1 MTSKAQSLK
10 FLRNY
15 IKVKAVFPGVAVYA
29 EQQTINCLQNLGGI
43 AGSWRT
49 DYSECTYSQP
59 QQVNGK
65 LVDLSTVE
73 LVRAFYDRSG
83 VAA

>member
-1 MTSKAQSLK
+1 MTSKEQNLK
-10 FLRNY
+10 FLRNH
-15 IKVKAVFPGVAVYA
+15 IKVNAVFPTIAKYS
-29 EQQTINCLQNLGGI
+29 ERQTIECLQNLGGI

-59 QQVNGK
+59 VRVNNA

-73 LVRAFYDRSG
+73 LVRAFYGRSG
-83 VAA
+83 VVI

>member
-1 MTSKAQSLK
+1 MTAKEQRIVL
-10 FLRNY
+10 LRSY
-15 IKVKAVFPGVAVYA
+15 IKARRVFPGIAVYA
-29 EQQTINCLQNLGGI
+29 EQHAINCLQNLGGM
-43 AGSWRT
+43 AGTWRT
-49 DYSECTYSQP
+49 DYSECTYSRP
-59 QQVNGK
+59 QWVNGA

>member
-1 MTSKAQSLK
+1 MTSKEQSLK

-15 IKVKAVFPGVAVYA
+15 IKVKAVFPTIARYA
-29 EQQTINCLQNLGGI
+29 EQHAINCLQNLGGI

-59 QQVNGK
+59 QRVNGQV
-65 LVDLSTVE
+65 VDLSTVE
-73 LVRAFYDRSG
+73 KVRAFYERSG

>member
-1 MTSKAQSLK
+1 MTAKEQSLK

-15 IKVKAVFPGVAVYA
+15 IKVNAFFP
-29 EQQTINCLQNLGGI
+29 TIAWFEKQHAIDCLQNVGGI

-59 QQVNGK
+59 MRVNGK

-73 LVRAFYDRSG
+73 LVRAFYERSG

>member
-1 MTSKAQSLK
+1 MTSKEQSLK
-10 FLRNY
+10 FLRNH
-15 IKVKAVFPGVAVYA
+15 IKVNAVFPTIARYA
-29 EQQTINCLQNLGGI
+29 ERQTIDCLQNLGGM

-59 QQVNGK
+59 MRFNGQI
-65 LVDLSTVE
+65 VDLSTVE
-73 LVRAFYDRSG
+73 LVRAFYDRNG

>member
-1 MTSKAQSLK
+1 MTSKEQSLK
-10 FLRNY
+10 FLRNH
-15 IKVKAVFPGVAVYA
+15 IKVNAVFPTIARYS
-29 EQQTINCLQNLGGI
+29 ERQTIDCLQNLGGI
-43 AGSWRT
+43 AGTWRT

-59 QQVNGK
+59 QRVNGA

-83 VAA
+83 VLA

>member
-1 MTSKAQSLK
+1 MTSKEQNIK

-15 IKVKAVFPGVAVYA
+15 IKARHIFPVVAVYA
-29 EQQTINCLQNLGGI
+29 QQHAINCLQNIGGM

-59 QQVNGK
+59 MRVNDK

-73 LVRAFYDRSG
+73 KVRAFYERSG
-83 VAA
+83 VAV